1 MSKEPKDKTPQPVST
16 EQQPGQPSKTR
27 VYRELSLAEL
37 REHGIPTRNDLII
50 SPVPRKASKDQID
63 GGQQ

>member
-27 VYRELSLAEL
+27 VYRELS
-37 REHGIPTRNDLII
+37 DLII